1 MVTTDLIQI
10 TKDFWL
16 YLRPLP
22 REIIH
27 VWERKPDRWELQG
40 PSRASVANMLLKFC
54 YPDVSNWPLCII
66 YNLHHCSFQPC
77 QKASPLEWTAVPNW
91 PVLWEKITVE
101 SLSLNVSPLYKGS
114 GNIDKAWEKKKISVL
129 EDEDECRESFLSE
142 HDVTTAVITFT
153 LLAAV
158 FPSTKSTQGQA
169 YQHSSRDRR
178 GVYKAPTQSEE
189 LLAFN
194 RS

>member
-1 MVTTDLIQI
+1 MCQTDRYVLFI
-10 TKDFWL
+10 TYITALFNL
-16 YLRPLP
+16 A
-22 REIIH
+22 
-27 VWERKPDRWELQG
+27 RKPPLQSEQQFLTG
-40 PSRASVANMLLKFC
+40 QFSEK
-54 YPDVSNWPLCII
+54 
-66 YNLHHCSFQPC
+66 
-77 QKASPLEWTAVPNW
+77 
-91 PVLWEKITVE
+91 KITVE

-158 FPSTKSTQGQA
+158 FPSTKSIQGQA

-194 RS
+194 RSQRTEESFFFWQFTQ